1 MNSGDNMA
9 WRETLAHYDSNL
21 LRELKLL
28 IDQII
33 ADREEFFR

>member
-1 MNSGDNMA
+1 MA
-9 WRETLAHYDSNL
+9 WRETLGHYDSNI
-21 LRELKLL
+21 LREIKQL